1 MKYKITRRP
10 SDVLPSG
17 VCELSI
23 GYRRAALKRVK
34 ITSALEAVGFAR
46 EHFYTQDVIEYVE
59 KFFVLFIDRSN
70 QIYAWKCMSEGG
82 LSGTVADPRTIF
94 QAALLCHATS
104 VLFLHNHPS
113 SNVQPSISDINLTKK
128 LCEAGKVLE
137 ITVLD
142 HIIVT
147 VEGFYSFAE
156 EGMM

>member
-23 GYRRAALKRVK
+23 GYRRAAMNRVK
-34 ITSALEAVGFAR
+34 ITSALEAVEFAR
-46 EHFYTQDVIEYVE
+46 TYFYTQDVIEYVE

-70 QIYAWKCMSEGG
+70 SIYAWKEMSSGG

-113 SNVQPSISDINLTKK
+113 SNIEPSIADIGLTKK
-128 LCEAGKVLE
+128 LCEAGKMLE

-156 EGMM
+156 AGMI

>member
-10 SDVLPSG
+10 SDVLPPG

-34 ITSALEAVGFAR
+34 ITSASEAVAFSR
-46 EHFYTQDVIEYVE
+46 EHFYSQDVIEYVE
-59 KFFVLFIDRSN
+59 KFFVIFIDRSN

>member
-34 ITSALEAVGFAR
+34 ITSASEAVVFAR
-46 EHFYTQDVIEYVE
+46 EHFYTQEVIEYVE
-59 KFFVLFIDRSN
+59 KFFVIFIDRSN

-113 SNVQPSISDINLTKK
+113 SNDQPSVADIGLQKSCVRPEK
-128 LCEAGKVLE
+128 CWR
-137 ITVLD
+137 
-142 HIIVT
+142 
-147 VEGFYSFAE
+147 
-156 EGMM
+156 